1 MQKLVLKFLYV
12 VAAFKYPGIRRDL
25 RYFIRD
31 NYFSRLNQLRFVGRD
46 YTLKSKYKVID
57 YHGEFDQELRYVL
70 PFAYWHH
77 LNGTLK
83 QTISCTNTKPFYF
96 FSDNHLER
104 YEKRVWRAG
113 YDYYHVPNMTHSPT
127 FDFSKWARVPL
138 KSQYK
143 NEVFVFDKPLLIIAN
158 KYNVE
163 WDKPPIN
170 FLDIPALDR
179 IVSAYKTTHQ
189 IVYNRPLATQ
199 IVGDNSETMDL
210 KEHDWLREKHP
221 EVLLMNDLY
230 EQHRDRIASFNHL
243 QLMVYANCERFISM
257 HGGTAALASYF
268 GGINIILSHPGG
280 GLEHH
285 FNEYATIF
293 PALSGAIILHAKNTD
308 EVFFHLEKFHVSV

>member
-1 MQKLVLKFLYV
+1 MQRLVLKILYV
-12 VAAFKYPGIRRDL
+12 VAALKYPLIRRDL
-25 RYFIRD
+25 RYFVRD
-31 NYFSRLNQLRFVGRD
+31 NYYARLNQLRFVAED
-46 YTLKSKYKVID
+46 YVAKSQYKVVD

-77 LNGTLK
+77 LNGTLR

-96 FSDNHLER
+96 FSDNHLEQ
-104 YEKRVWRAG
+104 YEKRVWEVG
-113 YDYYHVPNMTHSPT
+113 YDYYDVPNMTHSPT

-138 KSQYK
+138 KSHYQ
-143 NEVFVFDKPLLIIAN
+143 NAVFVFDKPLLVIAN
-158 KYNVE
+158 KYNIE
-163 WDKPPIN
+163 WDEPPVN

-179 IVSAYKTTHQ
+179 IISAYKTTHQ
-189 IVYNRPLATQ
+189 IIYNRPLATQ

-210 KEHDWLREKHP
+210 KEQGWLREKHP

-230 EQHRDRIASFNHL
+230 EQHRDRVPSFNHL

-268 GGINIILSHPGG
+268 GGINIILSHLGG

-293 PALSGAIILHAKNTD
+293 PALSGATILHAKNTND
-308 EVFFHLEKFHVSV
+308 VFGHLQNHFLSV

>member
-1 MQKLVLKFLYV
+1 MQQLVLKFLYV
-12 VAAFKYPGIRRDL
+12 VAALKYPLIRRDL

-31 NYFSRLNQLRFVGRD
+31 NYFSRLNQLRFITKD
-46 YTLKSKYKVID
+46 YGPKSAYKIID

-83 QTISCTNTKPFYF
+83 QTISCANTKPFYF
-96 FSDNHLER
+96 FSENHLEQ
-104 YEKRVWRAG
+104 YQARVWQAG
-113 YDYYHVPNMTHSPT
+113 YDYYDVPNMTHSPT

-143 NEVFVFDKPLLIIAN
+143 NDVFVFDKPLLVIAN

-163 WDKPPIN
+163 WDKPPVN

-179 IVSAYKTTHQ
+179 IISTCKSTYQ
-189 IVYNRPLATQ
+189 IIYNRPLATQ

-210 KEHDWLREKHP
+210 NEYDWLREKHP
-221 EVLLMNDLY
+221 DVLLMSDLH
-230 EQHRDRIASFNHL
+230 ERHRTKLPGFNHL

-257 HGGTAALASYF
+257 HGDTAALASYF

-293 PALSGAIILHAKNTD
+293 PALSGATILHAKNTN
-308 EVFFHLEKFHVSV
+308 EVFQRLEGPFLSV